1 MPHSEKTVAYIT
13 ENSYL
18 TQNTITGSTKN
29 VWLVFHGIGYLS
41 RYFVKY
47 FNALDP
53 ETNYIIVPQAP
64 SKYYLGNEYKYVGAS
79 WLTKENTQMEIGNVL
94 NYIDAVVQV
103 ENLPKGLNFI
113 LFGFSQGVSIAMRWL
128 AHRKIAYKTV
138 VLYAGGIPNE
148 LTKEDFDFLDFD
160 ATSVKIIYGDADE
173 FLTPDRL
180 KTEKVKIDTL
190 FRGKAEIITFSGG
203 HEVKPKII
211 KSLV

>member
-1 MPHSEKTVAYIT
+1 MPHSEKTVAYTT

-18 TQNTITGSTKN
+18 TQNSITNKTKN

-94 NYIDAVVQV
+94 NYIDAVLEA
-103 ENLPKGLNFI
+103 ENLPKELNFI
-113 LFGFSQGVSIAMRWL
+113 LFGFSQGVSIAIRWL
-128 AHRKIAYKTV
+128 VHKQIPCKTV
-138 VLYAGGIPNE
+138 ALYAGGIPNE
-148 LTKEDFDFLDFD
+148 LTEKDFDFLDFTT
-160 ATSVKIIYGDADE
+160 TSIKIIYGDTDE

-180 KTEKVKIDTL
+180 KAEKVKIDTL
-190 FRGKAEIITFSGG
+190 FRGKAEIITFPGG
-203 HEVKPKII
+203 HEVKPEII